1 MNRNTLVLGGMLIV
15 CSIKQVSANDWAV
28 EIPSSQSTSADQ
40 SPRYLPQEPPSARP
54 LEPAEPRPRDIAH
67 AQTAEAPRASGL
79 IPQPPAER
87 LASGSEDPPAPQQGV
102 SQLVAEPRAALA
114 LAPPENDARGPRQ
127 KSEMPALATGA
138 ASLAI
143 VVGLFLVVVWA
154 VRRGMPKGAG
164 LLPREALE
172 VLGRAPLVGKQQV
185 HLVRCGNKVILVCV
199 CGLSVQTLTEITDAA
214 EVERL
219 TELCQPSSVVSAT
232 GFGQVLK
239 QFSSSS
245 GRDRLY
251 GSAHDEPDFGALDT
265 DLQHVRGSLV

>member
-1 MNRNTLVLGGMLIV
+1 MLVV
-15 CSIKQVSANDWAV
+15 CTITRVSANDWAV
-28 EIPSSQSTSADQ
+28 EIPTSQGTAADQ
-40 SPRYLPQEPPSARP
+40 SPRYLPQEPSTARP
-54 LEPAEPRPRDIAH
+54 LEPAEPRTRDVPQAQVAETPR
-67 AQTAEAPRASGL
+67 PGGL
-79 IPQPPAER
+79 IPRPPAER
-87 LASGSEDPPAPQQGV
+87 LASGSEDQAAPQQTV
-102 SQLVAEPRAALA
+102 TQLAAEPRAALP
-114 LAPPENDARGPRQ
+114 LAIPPQDARGPRP

-143 VVGLFLVVVWA
+143 VVGLFFVVVWA

-164 LLPREALE
+164 MLPREALE

-199 CGLSVQTLTEITDAA
+199 CGLSVQTLTEITDPA

-219 TELCQPSSVVSAT
+219 TELCQPSSVTSAA

-239 QFSSSS
+239 QFSNSSRR
-245 GRDRLY
+245 GGFY
-251 GSAHDEPDFGALDT
+251 GNAHGEPDFGALDT